1 MELDVLTS
9 VGKHQNLVEFYGA
22 CVQDPTNPVILE
34 EFVEGPNLEHYLE
47 ASAQC
52 QLLVIFWLM
61 TLLRIVAEEESGVQL
76 GSHHNL
82 QVSSKPHLLYI
93 VRSQAKSHVRLWS
106 ANFRS
111 LDAPNVK

>member
-47 ASAQC
+47 VRGFISKKKSA
-52 QLLVIFWLM
+52 
-61 TLLRIVAEEESGVQL
+61 
-76 GSHHNL
+76 
-82 QVSSKPHLLYI
+82 
-93 VRSQAKSHVRLWS
+93 
-106 ANFRS
+106 
-111 LDAPNVK
+111 